1 MYWEKRLCR
10 SISCPNDTTNLKNKS
25 FKQIFFSNCDEILSS
40 LFDLQKRLVKTL
52 FGGVITNN
60 VVSLVS
66 ALICQIF
73 LRCNLF
79 LHETSLIC
87 LFTTVTRIMFIH
99 N

>member
-1 MYWEKRLCR
+1 MLF
-10 SISCPNDTTNLKNKS
+10 N
-25 FKQIFFSNCDEILSS
+25 NCGKILSF

-73 LRCNLF
+73 LRCNSF
-79 LHETSLIC
+79 LHVTSLIC
-87 LFTTVTRIMFIH
+87 LFIPVKKNH
-99 N
+99 VYS